1 MTSPLVASGA
11 AAPAQAVVTAPVE
24 VTVGGIPAST
34 QPAVLVPG
42 SVGLYQISVQIPAG
56 VAPGLAVPLMILQ
69 QNAPSNIVTLAM
81 Q

>member
-1 MTSPLVASGA
+1 
-11 AAPAQAVVTAPVE
+11 
-24 VTVGGIPAST
+24 
-34 QPAVLVPG
+34 
-42 SVGLYQISVQIPAG
+42 LYQISVQIPAG